1 MEDVNAGGIPSV
13 FLLQLLS
20 LKIIQYFSLL
30 IPISLFFGI
39 IIALNK
45 LYVSNEMVIMKVNG
59 YSNKLISA
67 ILTRMIVITAIIVML
82 FNCFITPYTV
92 DIRSEIEHRI
102 IHEQKIYSL
111 RDKNFTISNDGSK
124 VIYINNKNKLTT
136 ANVFIKSKNNES
148 NSISISSGIST
159 TDSNDDLIKL
169 VEGKSYVFNPDGSFS
184 STEYLNQDILL
195 SNEVPKSMNNDL
207 ESKSILQLLQ
217 LDDILSFSEILKRF
231 SMIIATLILGYLAI
245 PLSHI
250 NARED
255 KYRNIFIAAFFY
267 LSRPEKSV
275 PAKKNRSCAF
285 EHTDTRTRAHTYTYT
300 HEEFERHNGSSPVPE

>member
-1 MEDVNAGGIPSV
+1 MSVLSVLLILSLILFANTGLRLMEDVNDGGIPSV

-136 ANVFIKSKNNES
+136 ANVFIKSKTKKEQVS
-148 NSISISSGIST
+148 EEV
-159 TDSNDDLIKL
+159 
-169 VEGKSYVFNPDGSFS
+169 VEEIQEQTPITN
-184 STEYLNQDILL
+184 TENCLL
-195 SNEVPKSMNNDL
+195 YTSPSPRD
-207 ESKSILQLLQ
+207 
-217 LDDILSFSEILKRF
+217 
-231 SMIIATLILGYLAI
+231 ATL
-245 PLSHI
+245 
-250 NARED
+250 
-255 KYRNIFIAAFFY
+255 
-267 LSRPEKSV
+267 SRMP
-275 PAKKNRSCAF
+275 
-285 EHTDTRTRAHTYTYT
+285 
-300 HEEFERHNGSSPVPE
+300 SSA

>member
-1 MEDVNAGGIPSV
+1 MEDVNDGGIPSA
-13 FLLQLLS
+13 FLLQLLG

-39 IIALNK
+39 IVALNK

-67 ILTRMIVITAIIVML
+67 ILTRIIVITAIIVML
-82 FNCFITPYTV
+82 FNCFITPHTV

-102 IHEQKIYSL
+102 VHEQKIYSL

-124 VIYINNKNKLTT
+124 VIYIDNKNKLTN
-136 ANVFIKSKNNES
+136 ANVFIKSKTNES

-159 TDSNDDLIKL
+159 TESNDDLIKL
-169 VEGKSYVFNPDGSFS
+169 IDGKSYIFNPDGSFS

-195 SNEVPKSMNNDL
+195 SSEVPKSINNDL
-207 ESKSILQLLQ
+207 ESKSILQLFQ
-217 LDDILSFSEILKRF
+217 LDDISSFSEILKRF

-255 KYRNIFIAAFFY
+255 KYRNIFTAAFFY
-267 LSRPEKSV
+267 FSYIVLINIFTKSFETRVYISLSLITLHIIYLYTTYKLL
-275 PAKKNRSCAF
+275 
-285 EHTDTRTRAHTYTYT
+285 TYTNYT
-300 HEEFERHNGSSPVPE
+300 R

>member
-1 MEDVNAGGIPSV
+1 
-13 FLLQLLS
+13 
-20 LKIIQYFSLL
+20 
-30 IPISLFFGI
+30 
-39 IIALNK
+39 
-45 LYVSNEMVIMKVNG
+45 MVIMKVNG

-136 ANVFIKSKNNES
+136 ANVFIKSKTNES
-148 NSISISSGIST
+148 SSISISSGIST
-159 TDSNDDLIKL
+159 TESNDDLIKL

-195 SNEVPKSMNNDL
+195 SNEVPKSINNDL
-207 ESKSILQLLQ
+207 ESKSIIQLFQ

-231 SMIIATLILGYLAI
+231 SVIIATLILGYLAI

-250 NARED
+250 NTKED

-267 LSRPEKSV
+267 FSYIVLINIFTKS
-275 PAKKNRSCAF
+275 F
-285 EHTDTRTRAHTYTYT
+285 DTRVYISFSLITLHIIYLFIIFKLLTYTNHT
-300 HEEFERHNGSSPVPE
+300 R

>member
-1 MEDVNAGGIPSV
+1 MEDVNDGGIPSV

-136 ANVFIKSKNNES
+136 ANVFIKSKTNES

-159 TDSNDDLIKL
+159 TESNDDLIKL
-169 VEGKSYVFNPDGSFS
+169 VEGKSYVFNPDGSFC
-184 STEYLNQDILL
+184 STEYLNHDIFL
-195 SNEVPKSMNNDL
+195 SNDVAKSINNDL
-207 ESKSILQLLQ
+207 ESSITELEGSSAASYAQ
-217 LDDILSFSEILKRF
+217 IES
-231 SMIIATLILGYLAI
+231 
-245 PLSHI
+245 
-250 NARED
+250 NAGSAD
-255 KYRNIFIAAFFY
+255 YMIAASQVLDMKDEADKFFDFVQQIK
-267 LSRPEKSV
+267 EK
-275 PAKKNRSCAF
+275 
-285 EHTDTRTRAHTYTYT
+285 
-300 HEEFERHNGSSPVPE
+300 HNIN

>member
-1 MEDVNAGGIPSV
+1 MLSVLLILSLILFANTGLRLMEDVNDGGIPSV

-59 YSNKLISA
+59 YSNKLIST

-102 IHEQKIYSL
+102 VHEQKIYSL

-136 ANVFIKSKNNES
+136 ANVFILS
-148 NSISISSGIST
+148 
-159 TDSNDDLIKL
+159 LI
-169 VEGKSYVFNPDGSFS
+169 
-184 STEYLNQDILL
+184 
-195 SNEVPKSMNNDL
+195 
-207 ESKSILQLLQ
+207 
-217 LDDILSFSEILKRF
+217 
-231 SMIIATLILGYLAI
+231 
-245 PLSHI
+245 HI
-250 NARED
+250 
-255 KYRNIFIAAFFY
+255 
-267 LSRPEKSV
+267 
-275 PAKKNRSCAF
+275 
-285 EHTDTRTRAHTYTYT
+285 
-300 HEEFERHNGSSPVPE
+300 

>member
-1 MEDVNAGGIPSV
+1 MEDVNDGGIPSV

-59 YSNKLISA
+59 YSNKLIST

-136 ANVFIKSKNNES
+136 ANVFIKSKTNES

-159 TDSNDDLIKL
+159 TESNDDLIKL

-195 SNEVPKSMNNDL
+195 SNEVPKSINTDL

-231 SMIIATLILGYLAI
+231 SMIIATLILGFLAI

-267 LSRPEKSV
+267 FSYVVLINIFAQSFDTKVYILLSLISLHIIYLYITYKL
-275 PAKKNRSCAF
+275 F
-285 EHTDTRTRAHTYTYT
+285 TYTNYT
-300 HEEFERHNGSSPVPE
+300 RQ

>member
-1 MEDVNAGGIPSV
+1 MEDVNDGGIPSV

-67 ILTRMIVITAIIVML
+67 ILSRMIVITAIIVML
-82 FNCFITPYTV
+82 FNCFITPHTV

-102 IHEQKIYSL
+102 VHEQKIYSL

-124 VIYINNKNKLTT
+124 VIYIDNKNKLTT
-136 ANVFIKSKNNES
+136 ANVFIKSKTNES

-159 TDSNDDLIKL
+159 TESNDDLIKL

-184 STEYLNQDILL
+184 STEYFNQDILL
-195 SNEVPKSMNNDL
+195 SNEVPESINNDL
-207 ESKSILQLLQ
+207 ESKSIIQLLE

-255 KYRNIFIAAFFY
+255 KYRNIFTAAFFY
-267 LSRPEKSV
+267 FSYIVLINIFTKSFETRVYISLSLITLHIIYLYITYKLL
-275 PAKKNRSCAF
+275 
-285 EHTDTRTRAHTYTYT
+285 TYTNYT
-300 HEEFERHNGSSPVPE
+300 R

>member
-1 MEDVNAGGIPSV
+1 MEDVNDGGIPSV

-45 LYVSNEMVIMKVNG
+45 LYVSNEMVIMRVNG

-67 ILTRMIVITAIIVML
+67 ILTRMIFITAIIVML
-82 FNCFITPYTV
+82 FNCFITPHTI

-102 IHEQKIYSL
+102 VYEQKIYSL

-124 VIYINNKNKLTT
+124 VIYIDNKNKLTT
-136 ANVFIKSKNNES
+136 ANVFIKSKTNES
-148 NSISISSGIST
+148 NSISISSGISST
-159 TDSNDDLIKL
+159 ESNDDLIKL

-195 SNEVPKSMNNDL
+195 SNEVPKSINNDL
-207 ESKSILQLLQ
+207 ESKSILQLLE

-255 KYRNIFIAAFFY
+255 KYRNIFIAAVFY
-267 LSRPEKSV
+267 FSYIVLINISVQSFGTKAYISLSLISLHIIYLYITYKL
-275 PAKKNRSCAF
+275 F
-285 EHTDTRTRAHTYTYT
+285 TYTNYT
-300 HEEFERHNGSSPVPE
+300 RQ

>member
-1 MEDVNAGGIPSV
+1 MEDVNDGGIPSV

-136 ANVFIKSKNNES
+136 ANVFIKSKTNES

-159 TDSNDDLIKL
+159 TESNDDLIKL

-195 SNEVPKSMNNDL
+195 SNEVPKSINNDL

-267 LSRPEKSV
+267 FSYIVLINIFTKS
-275 PAKKNRSCAF
+275 F
-285 EHTDTRTRAHTYTYT
+285 DTRVYISFSLITLHIIYLFITFKLLTYTNHT
-300 HEEFERHNGSSPVPE
+300 R

>member
-1 MEDVNAGGIPSV
+1 MEDVNDGGIPSV

-67 ILTRMIVITAIIVML
+67 ILTRIIVITAIIVML
-82 FNCFITPYTV
+82 FNCFITPHTV

-102 IHEQKIYSL
+102 VHEQKIYSL

-136 ANVFIKSKNNES
+136 ANVFIKSKTNES

-159 TDSNDDLIKL
+159 TESNDDLIKL

-267 LSRPEKSV
+267 FSYIVLINIFTKS
-275 PAKKNRSCAF
+275 F
-285 EHTDTRTRAHTYTYT
+285 DTRAYISFSLITLHIIYLYITFKLLTYTNHT
-300 HEEFERHNGSSPVPE
+300 R

>member
-1 MEDVNAGGIPSV
+1 MEDVNDGGIPSV
-13 FLLQLLS
+13 FLLQLLG
-20 LKIIQYFSLL
+20 LKLIQYFSLL

-45 LYVSNEMVIMKVNG
+45 LYVSNEMIIMKLNG
-59 YSNKLISA
+59 YSNKIISV
-67 ILTRMIVITAIIVML
+67 ILTRLIVTTAIIVML
-82 FNCFITPYTV
+82 FNCFITPHTV

-102 IHEQKIYSL
+102 VHEQKIYSL

-124 VIYINNKNKLTT
+124 VIYINNKNKLTI
-136 ANVFIKSKNNES
+136 ANVFIKSKTNES

-159 TDSNDDLIKL
+159 AESNDNIIKL

-195 SNEVPKSMNNDL
+195 SNEVPKSINNDL
-207 ESKSILQLLQ
+207 ESKSIFKLFQLN
-217 LDDILSFSEILKRF
+217 DTLSFSEMLKRF
-231 SMIIATLILGYLAI
+231 SMIIATLILGFLAI

-255 KYRNIFIAAFFY
+255 KYRNIFIAAIFY
-267 LSRPEKSV
+267 FSYVVLINIFTQSFDTKTYISLSLITLHVIYLYITYKL
-275 PAKKNRSCAF
+275 F
-285 EHTDTRTRAHTYTYT
+285 TYTNYT
-300 HEEFERHNGSSPVPE
+300 RQ